1 MYARFGKERCPV
13 RRRIGKINPIA
24 ALVALTVCLW
34 AAQAWAQNQPEPKQR
49 GDKPQQAGQGR
60 TTVVSDK
67 LPDVDRLSRR
77 GVIFTDWYSRQ
88 SCTSGRA
95 AIETG
100 RYPAR
105 VGLSKAKPP
114 GSE

>member
-1 MYARFGKERCPV
+1 VWTRSTV
-13 RRRIGKINPIA
+13 INMIA
-24 ALVALTVCLW
+24 ALVVSAVFLW
-34 AAQAWAQNQPEPKQR
+34 AAKAWAQNQSGHADR
-49 GDKPQQAGQGR
+49 GNNVQEKGQGR
-60 TTVVSDK
+60 AIAVSEK

-95 AIETG
+95 AFATG

-105 VGLSKAKPP
+105 AGLTKVGQTGA
-114 GSE
+114 E